1 MKKIILLIILLMFP
15 FQIFAYSAD
24 CMIVMD
30 MDSGRVFYANDI
42 YKKRLIASTT
52 KIMTAILA
60 IESGKLEEVVTVNDS
75 VLKAY
80 GSGIYL
86 SVGEHITLKDIVYG
100 LMLRSGN
107 DAALMIASFLA
118 GNEEKFAELMQQK
131 AAELNMKDSVFVN
144 ASGLD
149 EKGGNYST
157 CYDMALLMSY
167 AMKNE
172 IFREI
177 TGTKRH
183 VVKTDMKTYDWYNKN
198 KVLTMYQYATGG
210 KTGFTEKA
218 RRTLVT
224 SASKDGLELV
234 VVTLNDPN
242 DFSDHIN
249 AFENVY
255 STYERYLIV
264 DKDRF
269 SVPEDTYYKN
279 NLYIEENVYYPLK
292 ENEKELLSTNVKL
305 EKKPFYQNGDKV
317 GTLEI
322 YLDELKIGEVTI
334 RVKKETIIKPGKRF
348 LDYLLEWFRLW

>member
-1 MKKIILLIILLMFP
+1 MKKVILLIMLVFFP

-30 MDSGRVFYANDI
+30 MDSGRVFYTNDI
-42 YKKRLIASTT
+42 YTKRLIASTT

-60 IESGKLEEVVTVNDS
+60 IESGKLEETVTVNDS

-86 SVGEHITLKDIVYG
+86 SVGEHIPLKDIVYG

-107 DAALMIASFLA
+107 DAALMIATYIA
-118 GNEEKFAELMQQK
+118 GSEDKFAELMQQK

-172 IFREI
+172 TFREI

-224 SASKDGLELV
+224 TASKDGLELV

-242 DFSDHIN
+242 DFSDHMN

-255 STYERYLIV
+255 HTYERYLIV
-264 DKDRF
+264 DKDHF
-269 SVPEDTYYKN
+269 SVADDQYYNGK
-279 NLYIEENVYYPLK
+279 LYIEENVYYPLK
-292 ENEKELLSTNVKL
+292 ESEKDLLSTNVKL
-305 EKKPFYQNGDKV
+305 EKKAFYNNGDKV
-317 GTLEI
+317 GILEI
-322 YLDELKIGEVTI
+322 FLDETKIDEVSI
-334 RVKKETIIKPGKRF
+334 RVKKDPIIKRNKRF
-348 LDYLLEWFRLW
+348 LEYLLEWFQLW